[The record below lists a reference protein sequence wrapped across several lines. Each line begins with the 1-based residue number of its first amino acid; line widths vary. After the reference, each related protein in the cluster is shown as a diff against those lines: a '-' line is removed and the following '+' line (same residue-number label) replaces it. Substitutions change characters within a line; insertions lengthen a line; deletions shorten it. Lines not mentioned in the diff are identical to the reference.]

1 LKSGWGSRR
10 SGHAPEVVPCAFA
23 WLEIEIEGLREM

>member
-1 LKSGWGSRR
+1 MGRRR